1 MSKLDTSW
9 IKWGNTD
16 PTYSISH
23 DINRLRQLINDA
35 LAEMSS
41 NANSGFVQLYNTGKF
56 NTIFSEDIVK
66 QCTKELRKKGFWT
79 IIDDDILFIY
89 RGLRMTLFGK

>member
-66 QCTKELRKKGFWT
+66 QCTKELREKGLL
-79 IIDDDILFIY
+79 DY
-89 RGLRMTLFGK
+89 H

>member
-66 QCTKELRKKGFWT
+66 QCTKELRGKRAFGLSLT
-79 IIDDDILFIY
+79 MIY
-89 RGLRMTLFGK
+89 FLSIVVCV

>member
-23 DINRLRQLINDA
+23 DINRFRQLINDE
-35 LAEMSS
+35 LAEMSLGS
-41 NANSGFVQLYNTGKF
+41 RVGIVNLF
-56 NTIFSEDIVK
+56 NTDSPNTMFSDDIVK
-66 QCTKELRKKGFWT
+66 QCSKELRKKGFCV
-79 IIDDDILFIY
+79 IIDDDMLFIY
-89 RGLRMTLFGK
+89 RGFCMMLFDK